1 MSFLD
6 QIEPLKQ
13 SAIAELRTA
22 PDLATLE
29 QTKGNYLGAAGKFT
43 ALLKQLGTLPK
54 EEKPAAGKLVNLAK
68 VELEAALTERRA
80 ELELKAA
87 LPKDPTDFTLPGRRR
102 TLGKLH
108 PLTQVTEDIVRSFRK
123 IGFVV
128 ADGPEIEDEY
138 HCFDALNTPADH
150 PARDSQDTFYIRTG
164 TGGAPSYPL
173 APIGG
178 EGKGE
183 GAASKES
190 TRLQSSDHSA
200 LRTPHSALDSRL
212 LRTHTSSVQIRVME
226 SQPPPIRIIVP
237 GRVYRRDNADATHN
251 PTFQQIEGLYVDK
264 NVTIGDLKGTVEFVF
279 KELLGKEV
287 KLRFRPHY
295 FSYTEPSFEIDFSS
309 PMVRKMG
316 KEWLE
321 LAGCGMVHPQVFENV
336 GYDPEVWTGWAFG
349 FGIERIAM
357 LRYEIN
363 DIRLFYENDVRFLKQ
378 F

>member
-13 SAIAELRTA
+13 EALEQLRSA
-22 PDLATLE
+22 PDLAALE
-29 QTKGNYLGAAGKFT
+29 QVKGNYLGPQGKFT
-43 ALLKQLGTLPK
+43 ALMKQMGTLTK
-54 EEKPAAGKLVNLAK
+54 EEKPVAGKVINQTK
-68 VELEAALTERRA
+68 GELDAVLQTRRA

-87 LPKDPTDFTLPGRRR
+87 LPKEPTDFTLPGRRR
-102 TLGKLH
+102 LLGRAH
-108 PLTQVTEDIVRSFRK
+108 PLTQVTDDIIRIFRK

-128 ADGPEIEDEY
+128 ADGPELEDEY

-150 PARDSQDTFYIRTG
+150 PARDSQDTFYLAKEMVP
-164 TGGAPSYPL
+164 TGGNHKPS
-173 APIGG
+173 
-178 EGKGE
+178 
-183 GAASKES
+183 
-190 TRLQSSDHSA
+190 
-200 LRTPHSALDSRL
+200 L

-226 SQPPPIRIIVP
+226 KQAPPIRIIVP

-264 NVTIGDLKGTVEFVF
+264 GVTIGDLKGTVEFVF
-279 KELLGKEV
+279 KELLGKDV

-309 PMVRKMG
+309 ALVKKMG

-321 LAGCGMVHPQVFENV
+321 LAGCGMVHPKVFENV

-363 DIRLFYENDVRFLKQ
+363 DIRLFYENDARFLNQ

>member
-1 MSFLD
+1 MSFHD
-6 QIEPLKQ
+6 QLEPLKQ
-13 SAIAELRTA
+13 AALADLRAA
-22 PDLATLE
+22 PDLAALE
-29 QTKGNYLGAAGKFT
+29 QTKGNYLGAQGKFT
-43 ALLKQLGTLPK
+43 ALMKLLGTLPK
-54 EEKPAAGKLVNLAK
+54 EEKPAAGKLVNQAK
-68 VELEAALTERRA
+68 VELEAALNERRA

-87 LPKDPTDFTLPGRRR
+87 LPKEPTDFTLPGRRR
-102 TLGKLH
+102 PLGKLH

-150 PARDSQDTFYIRTG
+150 PARDSQDTFYLG
-164 TGGAPSYPL
+164 TPTKS
-173 APIGG
+173 
-178 EGKGE
+178 
-183 GAASKES
+183 
-190 TRLQSSDHSA
+190 
-200 LRTPHSALDSRL
+200 L

-226 SQPPPIRIIVP
+226 KQPPPIRIIVP

-264 NVTIGDLKGTVEFVF
+264 HVTVADLKGTVEFVF
-279 KELLGKEV
+279 QELLGEEV

-336 GYDPEVWTGWAFG
+336 GYDPEIWSGWAFG